1 MPLGGD
7 FKLNIM
13 FCLVCGATEDV
24 LKAVEW
30 SLIKSGLQGP
40 LQSSELDS
48 I

>member
-13 FCLVCGATEDV
+13 FCLVCGVAEDGE
-24 LKAVEW
+24 KAVEL

-40 LQSSELDS
+40 QQHSELDS